1 MRAARRLVTVVL
13 LAGVL
18 GGCSSS
24 DTGTGTGSAASV
36 TPGPASSTPA
46 PPRTGITAE
55 PRSSALPVRARDVR
69 LVRVGTAELA
79 LQFEFANDTAQPM
92 SPDTLGIDQI
102 ERIMMLVDLARG
114 TTYEMLNAQG
124 LNGRLSESNVDDVPP
139 AGRSR

>member
-1 MRAARRLVTVVL
+1 MRVARSPFTVAL
-13 LAGVL
+13 LAGALV
-18 GGCSSS
+18 GCSSS
-24 DTGTGTGSAASV
+24 DTATGNAASV
-36 TPGPASSTPA
+36 TPGPASSTAA

-79 LQFEFANDTAQPM
+79 LQFEFANNTGRPM

-102 ERIMMLVDLARG
+102 ERIMMLVDLPRG
-114 TTYEMLNAQG
+114 TAYEMLDAQG
-124 LNGRLSESNVDDVPP
+124 LNGRLSENNGDDVPR